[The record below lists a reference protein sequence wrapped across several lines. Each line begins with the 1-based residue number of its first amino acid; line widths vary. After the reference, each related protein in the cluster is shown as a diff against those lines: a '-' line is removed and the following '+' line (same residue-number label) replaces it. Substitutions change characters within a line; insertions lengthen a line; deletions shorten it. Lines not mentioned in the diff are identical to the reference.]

1 MSIVN
6 KSLSHAATAVLL
18 GGVCLASGLLSSAV
32 HAQSSTGEQATSE
45 DAESGVYV
53 NKSQCAKQSA
63 QAACAFE
70 YFYLSAALG
79 ANIGGSDLDV
89 VSAANDIGFDVFD
102 VEEDDASIAFKFVL
116 GASLTDRL
124 ALEFGY
130 TRLAD
135 AEVAFSAITDDPELF
150 FDLARSVRPGAVDG
164 FTLALSYS
172 FYTDENWYMYGRAG
186 VFNWSGS
193 YSSFNVTANQQLPSL
208 EDSDGTDLLLG
219 LGATY
224 RFNERVDVNLE
235 WERYSF
241 DDFDQ
246 NVAWLGLT
254 YHFIQ
259 N

>member
-6 KSLSHAATAVLL
+6 KSVSGAATTFLL
-18 GGVCLASGLLSSAV
+18 SSVCLASGLLSSV
-32 HAQSSTGEQATSE
+32 VYAQSNNDEQVKSADVQSE
-45 DAESGVYV
+45 VYI
-53 NKSQCAKQSA
+53 NKSQCPNQNME
-63 QAACAFE
+63 AACAFE

-102 VEEDDASIAFKFVL
+102 VEEDDASIAFKLVL

-135 AEVAFSAITDDPELF
+135 AEVAFSTVTDDPDLF

-224 RFNERVDVNLE
+224 RFNDRVDVNLE

-246 NVAWLGLT
+246 NVAWLGLS
-254 YHFIQ
+254 YHFIS

>member
-6 KSLSHAATAVLL
+6 KSVSGAATTFLL
-18 GGVCLASGLLSSAV
+18 SSVYLASGLLSSV
-32 HAQSSTGEQATSE
+32 VYAQSNNDEQVKSADVQSE
-45 DAESGVYV
+45 VYI
-53 NKSQCAKQSA
+53 NKSQCPNQNME
-63 QAACAFE
+63 AACAFE

-102 VEEDDASIAFKFVL
+102 VEEDDASIAFKLVL

-135 AEVAFSAITDDPELF
+135 AEVAFSTVTDDPDLF

-224 RFNERVDVNLE
+224 RFNDRVDVNLE

-246 NVAWLGLT
+246 NVAWLGLS
-254 YHFIQ
+254 YHFIS